1 MKWDYLWLTMLGW
14 LLCLGMVSAKPD
26 MCSEQHSKSG
36 MEQDGAACMA
46 YMPSWTYDS
55 SKNECIEFVFGGCGG
70 NKNQFGSKSECE
82 KACKD

>member
-1 MKWDYLWLTMLGW
+1 MKYEYLLLTAVG
-14 LLCLGMVSAKPD
+14 LLLWVGTTNAKPD
-26 MCSEQHSKSG
+26 LCSEQHSKAG

-55 SKNECIEFVFGGCGG
+55 SKNACIEFVFGGCGG
-70 NKNQFGSKSECE
+70 NKNQFGSQSECE